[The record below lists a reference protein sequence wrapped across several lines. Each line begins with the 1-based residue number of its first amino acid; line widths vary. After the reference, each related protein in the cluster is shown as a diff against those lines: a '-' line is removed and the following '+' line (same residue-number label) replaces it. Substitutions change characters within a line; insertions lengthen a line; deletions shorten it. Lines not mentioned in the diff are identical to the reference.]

1 MTQFFHFAI
10 KAREELEFLI
20 EEEVAKATIRSW
32 LDKCLRRI
40 KREKQHLSLLHSLR
54 ATNEPLLPINIPAT
68 DTEEVGATTTTANA
82 KTASR
87 TDSMSSNRKTL
98 LAPNEMRAR
107 VLPLVTER
115 DDDNDSE
122 EVLRR
127 NAKKNLQTQP
137 RAHIIV
143 SEVHDWWNSQ

>member
-1 MTQFFHFAI
+1 
-10 KAREELEFLI
+10 LI

-40 KREKQHLSLLHSLR
+40 KRERQHLSLLHSLR
-54 ATNEPLLPINIPAT
+54 ATNEPLIPLNIPTA
-68 DTEEVGATTTTANA
+68 DTEEVGVTTTTTNA
-82 KTASR
+82 KTSR
-87 TDSMSSNRKTL
+87 TDSMGSNRKTL
-98 LAPNEMRAR
+98 LTPNEMRAR

-122 EVLRR
+122 EVMR
-127 NAKKNLQTQP
+127 KNTKQNLTLQP

-143 SEVHDWWNSQ
+143 GEVHEWWNSQ

>member
-1 MTQFFHFAI
+1 M
-10 KAREELEFLI
+10 
-20 EEEVAKATIRSW
+20 AKATIRSW

-54 ATNEPLLPINIPAT
+54 ATNEPLLPVNVPAA
-68 DTEEVGATTTTANA
+68 DTEEVGVTTTAANA

-98 LAPNEMRAR
+98 LTPNEMRAR
-107 VLPLVTER
+107 VLPLVTEH
-115 DDDNDSE
+115 DDDYDSE
-122 EVLRR
+122 QVLRK
-127 NAKKNLQTQP
+127 NAKKNIQIQP

-143 SEVHDWWNSQ
+143 GEVHDWWNSQ